1 LTAAA
6 YNHGVSP
13 ASAQQIGPYPVL
25 GLLGEGGMAIVY
37 LARDGRHGR
46 DVAIKVM
53 KPDTAAA
60 IGRERFLR
68 EIETIARLVHP
79 HILPLYDSGSSD
91 GQLYYVMPYIPGPSL
106 HGRLRREGQLPVEEA
121 IRIALGV
128 ASALGHAHASGLVH
142 RDVKPSN
149 ILLSDGIPLVTDFG
163 VARSAATV
171 ADADAETSAGTAP
184 LTAIGMIV
192 GTPQY
197 MAPEQAFGDPTLD
210 GRADLYAL
218 GCVLYEMLAGEP
230 PFTGTPSI
238 VLRRHAQ
245 EEVPPIVGKRP
256 GLNDALV
263 RVIDRTLAKKPAE
276 RFPTAA
282 EFINALS
289 SAADANRSVAVPGS
303 PAAAPAEC
311 TIAVLPF
318 ENLGGPPEDTYLAEG
333 ICDEL
338 IHILGRMKG
347 VRVTART
354 SSFSFRHRTADI
366 KKIGTQLNVTSI
378 IDGTLRR
385 AGKRL
390 RLSAELINVADGF
403 QLWSER
409 YDREVDDVFALQEDI
424 AGAIAEA
431 LQTTLEGRARTP
443 ASNFEAYEHYV
454 IGLHHWNRRS
464 PQDLAKARDHLTTA
478 MGLDPSFAPAAGA
491 LALCHVTFA
500 LYGLDAPAVVMPL
513 ARDAADRALGRD
525 RHEPAAR
532 VARACIRAVHDW
544 DAAGAEHD
552 FRTVIAASPSNATA
566 RQWFAT
572 NLLAPLGRFD
582 EARASLD
589 GARELDP
596 LSPSVIV
603 SAGFVE
609 FLAGDAE
616 RGIAHCERALSL
628 DPAFS
633 AARYFLGPM
642 LMAAGRPND
651 AVEAL
656 ETAAEAT
663 GRSPEVLA
671 ALATVYAGIG
681 SRGKAEGLLA
691 DLAAAGRA
699 RFVSPGLTS
708 MVRAALGDLD
718 GAMSDMERA
727 IDARAVEV
735 IWIDVRPAYAP
746 LRADPRFAA
755 LLARRDATR
764 RLASSTGVR
773 TAATGTPAPLPR
785 PAG

>member
-1 LTAAA
+1 
-6 YNHGVSP
+6 
-13 ASAQQIGPYPVL
+13 
-25 GLLGEGGMAIVY
+25 MAIVY
-37 LARDGRHGR
+37 LARDVRHGR

-53 KPDTAAA
+53 KPDMAAA

-68 EIETIARLVHP
+68 EIATIARLVHP
-79 HILPLYDSGSSD
+79 HILPLYDSGSSN
-91 GQLYYVMPYIPGPSL
+91 GQLYYVMPFIPGPSL
-106 HGRLRREGQLPVEEA
+106 HGRLRRDRQLPVAEA

-149 ILLSDGIPLVTDFG
+149 ILLSDGIPLVADFG
-163 VARSAATV
+163 VARASTAA
-171 ADADAETSAGTAP
+171 ADTDAETAAGVAP
-184 LTAIGMIV
+184 LTTMGTIV

-197 MAPEQAFGDPTLD
+197 MAPEQAFGDPMLD

-230 PFTGTPSI
+230 PFAGPPAV
-238 VLRRHAQ
+238 VLRQHAQ
-245 EEVPPIVGKRP
+245 DAVPPIGQKRP
-256 GLNDALV
+256 GLSDLV
-263 RVIDRTLAKKPAE
+263 VDVVARALAKKPAD

-282 EFINALS
+282 EFMKALS
-289 SAADANRSVAVPGS
+289 AAGDTSRADVPPGRSTAAS
-303 PAAAPAEC
+303 PDR

-318 ENLGGPPEDTYLAEG
+318 ENIGGPAEDTYLAEG

-354 SSFSFRHRTADI
+354 SSFSFRQRTADI
-366 KKIGTQLNVTSI
+366 RQIGAQLNVTSV

-390 RLSAELINVADGF
+390 RLSAELINVSDGF

-409 YDREVDDVFALQEDI
+409 YDREVDDVFALQDDI
-424 AGAIAEA
+424 AGAIASA
-431 LQTTLEGRARTP
+431 LRTTFAGAARAP
-443 ASNFEAYEHYV
+443 AASFEAYEHYV
-454 IGLHHWNRRS
+454 IGLHHWNKRS
-464 PQDLAKARDHLTTA
+464 PQDLSKARDHLTA
-478 MGLDPSFAPAAGA
+478 AIGIDPSFAPAAGA

-500 LYGLDAPAVVMPL
+500 LYGLDAPGVVMPL
-513 ARDAADRALGRD
+513 ARAAADRALGLD
-525 RHEPAAR
+525 PHEPAAR
-532 VARACIRAVHDW
+532 SARACIRAVHDW
-544 DAAGAEHD
+544 DAAGAERD

-566 RQWFAT
+566 EQWFAT

-582 EARASLD
+582 EARARLD
-589 GARELDP
+589 RARELDP

-609 FLAGDAE
+609 FLAGDVS

-642 LMAAGRPND
+642 LMAAGRASA
-651 AVEAL
+651 AVETL
-656 ETAAEAT
+656 EQAAEAT
-663 GRSPEVLA
+663 SGSPEVLA
-671 ALATVYAGIG
+671 ALATAYAGVG
-681 SRGKAEGLLA
+681 DRAKAEGLLA
-691 DLAAAGRA
+691 RLVATSST

-718 GAMSDMERA
+718 GAFADMERA
-727 IDARAVEV
+727 IDARAVEAV
-735 IWIDVRPAYAP
+735 WIDVRPGYAP
-746 LRADPRFAA
+746 LRADARFAA
-755 LLARRDATR
+755 LVARRDAGR
-764 RLASSTGVR
+764 HV
-773 TAATGTPAPLPR
+773 APPTYA
-785 PAG
+785 PVFS